1 MIDDII
7 PTIAKSPITDKGP
20 IPQTLNIVLCTLVP
34 TGGVECTGTIP
45 TSLLS
50 EAEQQRAARF
60 VFERDR
66 WSYAAAHSL
75 LRAMLTELH
84 GLQPLAWRFSD
95 NGKGRPEIDPA
106 LALPVKP
113 LFNISH
119 THGMASCAVTSGH
132 LPEGFKIGV
141 DVERLGRSSDSL
153 ALAERFFSPSE
164 SEWLRSLP
172 ESQLDSEFLR
182 LWTLKEAVA
191 KAVGVGLGLDFTS
204 FHCSINPLSVSFDD
218 PGLGSTATWEL
229 RNWFVDPVHWV
240 SLAVQ
245 RPLGTIV
252 NLTLRHL
259 HGIPITHPE

>member
-7 PTIAKSPITDKGP
+7 PTIAKSPITDQDQ
-20 IPQTLNIVLCTLVP
+20 IPQALNIVLCTLVP
-34 TGGVECTGTIP
+34 TEGEECSGTIP
-45 TSLLS
+45 ASSLS
-50 EAEQQRAARF
+50 EAEQLRAARF

-84 GLQPLAWRFSD
+84 GLQPLAWRFSN

-106 LALPVKP
+106 LPAKA

-119 THGMASCAVTSGH
+119 THGMAACAVTSGH
-132 LPEGFKIGV
+132 LPDGIKIGA
-141 DVERLGRSSDSL
+141 DVERLGRSADSI
-153 ALAERFFSPSE
+153 ALAERYFSPSE

-172 ESQLDSEFLR
+172 EQQLDSEFLR

-191 KAVGVGLGLDFTS
+191 KAVGLGLGLDFTS

-218 PGLGSTATWEL
+218 PRLGSTATWEL

-245 RPLGTIV
+245 RPRGTIV
-252 NLTLRHL
+252 NLTVRHL
-259 HGIPITHPE
+259 HGIPTTQAE

>member
-1 MIDDII
+1 MVDDII
-7 PTIAKSPITDKGP
+7 ATIAKSPITDKYP

-34 TGGVECTGTIP
+34 TGGEECTGTIP

-50 EAEQQRAARF
+50 EAERQRAARF

-75 LRAMLTELH
+75 LRAMLSEFH
-84 GLQPLAWRFSD
+84 GLPPLAWRFSD

-106 LALPVKP
+106 LPAKP

-119 THGMASCAVTSGH
+119 THGMAACAVTSGH
-132 LPEGFKIGV
+132 LPEGVKVGV

-172 ESQLDSEFLR
+172 QRQLDSEFLR

-191 KAVGVGLGLDFTS
+191 KAVGMGLGLDFTS
-204 FHCSINPLSVSFDD
+204 FHCSINPLSVLFDD

-252 NLTLRHL
+252 NIKLRHL
-259 HGIPITHPE
+259 HGIPTTQPE